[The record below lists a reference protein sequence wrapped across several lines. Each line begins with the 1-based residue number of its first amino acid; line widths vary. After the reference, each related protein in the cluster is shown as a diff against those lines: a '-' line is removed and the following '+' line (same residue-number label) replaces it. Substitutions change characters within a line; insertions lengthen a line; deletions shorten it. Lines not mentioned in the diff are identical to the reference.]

1 MEFVFESD
9 NNAPGSERELVASVG
24 NEFGRQPEL
33 LMGAPASSTS
43 TKRTSRRSLP
53 KDFNDIDF
61 NEPPKRPKK
70 RTTTGPKVNYVKPIK
85 KSRKKSAKPKFE
97 WTWGKFAWVG
107 CALLVMR
114 LVFMDSGILDYH
126 KMNEVLDQKNHDLEL
141 LRQDNVQL
149 MKEIHLIKTSVAH
162 QKKLT
167 RDHLGV
173 IADDEYLI
181 LFAADGSLNSY

>member
-1 MEFVFESD
+1 
-9 NNAPGSERELVASVG
+9 
-24 NEFGRQPEL
+24 
-33 LMGAPASSTS
+33 
-43 TKRTSRRSLP
+43 
-53 KDFNDIDF
+53 
-61 NEPPKRPKK
+61 
-70 RTTTGPKVNYVKPIK
+70 
-85 KSRKKSAKPKFE
+85 
-97 WTWGKFAWVG
+97 
-107 CALLVMR
+107 
-114 LVFMDSGILDYH
+114 MDSGILDYH